1 MNSKQVKIADHF
13 RHLMPL
19 FFDSML
25 ILFLSKNHLRFY
37 ILPILILGGLFGCT
51 GRQGAVY
58 ESLKVGLLSQQSA
71 VDNAILNPQF
81 RYLRAE
87 LAGRPALLVLGYI
100 DENPHGNIESWY
112 TANQEL
118 IQIQSGRLASTA
130 GLDFDWT
137 NVRYSEDI
145 PLVQVLTVPL
155 KATLQLKSP
164 PLGAYP
170 LAETSSIGA
179 STEALKKSSAITYQR
194 TRTVMPGYRA
204 QIEELVFLEPLAEPP
219 GEIPSGD
226 LARLN
231 GMQIRW
237 VQERVRPKAV
247 DIHNQGLD
255 PLPAYY
261 ALDVG
266 STPARVVYGRQCL
279 VLNYCLS
286 WQVWP
291 PLRRGAL

>member
-1 MNSKQVKIADHF
+1 
-13 RHLMPL
+13 MP
-19 FFDSML
+19 
-25 ILFLSKNHLRFY
+25 ILFLSKIYPRFY
-37 ILPILILGGLFGCT
+37 ILPVLILGGLFGCT
-51 GRQGAVY
+51 GRQGAIY
-58 ESLKVGLLSQQSA
+58 ESLKVGLLSQQST
-71 VDNAILNPQF
+71 VDNATLNPQF

-100 DENPHGNIESWY
+100 DENPQGKVESWY

-118 IQIQSGRLASTA
+118 IQIQNGRLASTA
-130 GLDFDWT
+130 GLDFNWA

-145 PLVQVLTVPL
+145 PLVQALTVPL
-155 KATLQLKSP
+155 KAAPQLKSP

-179 STEALKKSSAITYQR
+179 STQALKKSPAITYQR